1 MDTASSNERTL
12 ATAIYVTSFFS
23 ALIGPLI
30 IWLIKKE
37 DSAFIDFHGKEYL
50 NFFISYTVYSIV
62 ASLMMFILIGFILVP
77 IIAILYIVFTIIAAV
92 KAYNGEIYR
101 IPLVFR
107 ILK

>member
-1 MDTASSNERTL
+1 MDTVSNNERVL

-30 IWLIKKE
+30 IWLLKKDE
-37 DSAFIDFHGKEYL
+37 SAFVDFHGKEYL
-50 NFFISYTVYSIV
+50 NFFISYSVYGIV
-62 ASLMMFILIGFILVP
+62 AYILMIVLIGFVLLPILGLLAV
-77 IIAILYIVFTIIAAV
+77 VFTIIGAV
-92 KAYNGEIYR
+92 KAYSGEIYR